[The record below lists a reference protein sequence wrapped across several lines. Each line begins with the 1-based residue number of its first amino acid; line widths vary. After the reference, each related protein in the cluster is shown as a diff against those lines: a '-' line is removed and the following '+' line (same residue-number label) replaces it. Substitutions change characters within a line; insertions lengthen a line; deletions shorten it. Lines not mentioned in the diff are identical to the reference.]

1 MARLAEVD
9 DVAGAARYLGK
20 YLHMQSYRVRKYI
33 MSAGW
38 VFPGWVSW
46 SKRFRRHFGFYP
58 DQKYP
63 GTLVKL
69 ARMSKSAR
77 DEIMDKLVKM

>member
-1 MARLAEVD
+1 MLVVLA
-9 DVAGAARYLGK
+9 GYIGK

-46 SKRFRRHFGFYP
+46 SKRFRRKNGVYP
-58 DQKYP
+58 DQMYP
-63 GTLVKL
+63 GILAKL
-69 ARMSKSAR
+69 ALMSKR
-77 DEIMDKLVKM
+77 ERNEFIMNRLMKMEVLS